1 MKDLNLLKR
10 YIEYQETSYNFRLGF
25 PLLNRPH
32 LHRAYVVNVCNQ
44 IWLAV
49 CIANCFRYILIDS
62 VFHIPFNKTKKSTF
76 EKHAFSSFCVDLK
89 EENFASLD
97 PQLDPQVSRLVE

>member
-1 MKDLNLLKR
+1 MSKV
-10 YIEYQETSYNFRLGF
+10 QEASSSLRVGF
-25 PLLNRPH
+25 ALSNRPH
-32 LHRAYVVNVCNQ
+32 LHRAYVVTICNQ

-62 VFHIPFNKTKKSTF
+62 VFYIPFNKTKKSTF
-76 EKHAFSSFCVDLK
+76 EKHAFFSFCVDLK

-97 PQLDPQVSRLVE
+97 PQLDPQVARLVE